1 MPFKPHTKGH
11 YPELPKGKGKKKKKG
26 DRRQQMI
33 RQFLQEQRRG

>member
-1 MPFKPHTKGH
+1 MPQPHR
-11 YPELPKGKGKKKKKG
+11 YPEIPPKGKGKGKKKKKG